1 MSRSALLFAG
11 LLAVTAVLPQFAT
24 ADSVTITGLP
34 TDEIVSANQTVQVQ
48 FGLEI
53 VVDQGNCVAGSA
65 DNFMVTFKADATAGG
80 DFVAQVLPAS
90 MAFNLPPGETAGGD
104 ATLTNHETLTLLI
117 ENRGNVPI
125 EAANVTIT
133 ATPENPD
140 CRPVLGTVT
149 PARLSETTGS
159 VVVSFTPKSAPT
171 TSGPTEQPVPGL
183 ELPALAAAVVA
194 LAILARRR
202 KA

>member
-1 MSRSALLFAG
+1 M
-11 LLAVTAVLPQFAT
+11 TAVLPQFAT

-34 TDEIVSANQTVQVQ
+34 PEGIVSANQTVQVQ

-53 VVDQGNCVAGSA
+53 VIDQGNCVAGSS
-65 DNFMVTFKADATAGG
+65 DNFMVAFKAQSSAGG
-80 DFVAQVLPAS
+80 DFVAQVIPAS
-90 MAFNLPPGETAGGD
+90 TAFNLPPGETAGGN
-104 ATLTNHETLTLLI
+104 ARLINHEPLTLLI
-117 ENRGNVPI
+117 ENRGNVAI
-125 EAANVTIT
+125 DAANVTVV

-140 CRPVLGTVT
+140 CRPVLGTVA
-149 PARLSETTGS
+149 PARLSEAQGS
-159 VVVSFTPKSAPT
+159 VVVSFTPKSAPP

-202 KA
+202 N